1 MIRRPPRSTLF
12 PYTTLFRSAISCGI
26 QWLILPEPAHAVTP
40 AIYGQPLSQAVLPG
54 SNATFVV
61 SAAAPPLMYQWRFG
75 GSNVPGATNSAFS
88 VPNVQPAN
96 TSAYSVIISNL
107 SGAVTPSP
115 ATPSLAAS
123 PRFPLA
129 PPGED

>member
-26 QWLILPEPAHAVTP
+26 QWLILPEPAHAVMP

-61 SAAAPPLMYQWRFG
+61 SAAAPPLMYQWRFN
-75 GSNVPGATNSAFS
+75 GSNVSGATNSTFTIT
-88 VPNVQPAN
+88 NVQPAN
-96 TSAYSVIISNL
+96 TGLYAVVVSNS
-107 SGAVTPSP
+107 SGGITSPP
-115 ATPSLAAS
+115 ATV
-123 PRFPLA
+123 
-129 PPGED
+129 

>member
-75 GSNVPGATNSAFS
+75 GSKGPGADREK
-88 VPNVQPAN
+88 QPPKSSHPVKSHA
-96 TSAYSVIISNL
+96 AL
-107 SGAVTPSP
+107 S
-115 ATPSLAAS
+115 L
-123 PRFPLA
+123 
-129 PPGED
+129 